1 MARAGGRREVGLAAV
16 DAPDP
21 PPPSVPQEPAPVA
34 RNFSSAKYTASDY
47 LFQFI
52 TITAGVLIALLVN
65 GLVEARNNRNLVRDA
80 RATIARE
87 IADNRD
93 DLDKT
98 LANYDADAR
107 ALEQAIK
114 FATDMLTTRTT
125 KVNQLRLH
133 INLADLSSTSW
144 RTAERTGALSHM
156 DYAEVQKY
164 SKLYDLQD
172 LFVEQQRSMVSRLAA
187 ATAILSSDFDAD
199 NPNPKDLETFREQV
213 MLMRA
218 ALKVQE
224 EFARRLA
231 ENYAEGVKP

>member
-1 MARAGGRREVGLAAV
+1 M
-16 DAPDP
+16 DSP
-21 PPPSVPQEPAPVA
+21 PPESAHHPAQPVA
-34 RNFSSAKYTASDY
+34 RDFRPAKYTASDY
-47 LFQFI
+47 SFQFI
-52 TITAGVLIALLVN
+52 TVTAGVLIALLVN

-87 IADNRD
+87 IVDNRN

-98 LANYDADAR
+98 LGGYDADDK

-114 FATDMLTTRTT
+114 FATEMLSTRST
-125 KVNQLRLH
+125 KITKLELH
-133 INLADLSSTSW
+133 VNLADVSSTGW

-172 LFVEQQRSMVSRLAA
+172 LFVEQQRSLVSRLAA
-187 ATAILSSDFDAD
+187 ATAILSSDFNPDD
-199 NPNPKDLETFREQV
+199 PNPRDLEGFREQV

-224 EFARRLA
+224 QFARRLA
-231 ENYAEGVKP
+231 ENYAEVLKP

>member
-1 MARAGGRREVGLAAV
+1 V
-16 DAPDP
+16 DTPDP
-21 PPPSVPQEPAPVA
+21 PSPVA
-34 RNFSSAKYTASDY
+34 RDPESVAPNFSSAKYTASDY
-47 LFQFI
+47 IFQFV

-87 IADNRD
+87 IADNRA

-98 LANYDADAR
+98 LAGYDADAG
-107 ALEQAIK
+107 ALDQAIK
-114 FATDMLTTRTT
+114 FATDMLTAKTT
-125 KVNQLRLH
+125 KITELKLH
-133 INLADLSSTSW
+133 VNLADLSSTGW

-187 ATAILSSDFDAD
+187 ASAILSSEFNPDD
-199 NPNPKDLETFREQV
+199 PNPKDLETFREQV

-218 ALKVQE
+218 ALNVQE

-231 ENYAEGVKP
+231 ENYAGMLKP